1 MGDNG
6 YFQSDHELADKW
18 YPYEESIRVPLI
30 IYDPRLPAKKR
41 GTSNDEFA
49 LNIDVA
55 PTIIAAA
62 GAEIPKV
69 IQGENLKP
77 LYSSEVPIKWRQD
90 FYLEHPIIEG
100 KERIPSSEALVT
112 HHDKYIFWP
121 DYQYEEY
128 FNLKSD
134 KLEEHNQIKNKK
146 DQEHIQS
153 MKIRMAELKKKAL

>member
-1 MGDNG
+1 M
-6 YFQSDHELADKW
+6 
-18 YPYEESIRVPLI
+18 
-30 IYDPRLPAKKR
+30 
-41 GTSNDEFA
+41 
-49 LNIDVA
+49 
-55 PTIIAAA
+55 
-62 GAEIPKV
+62 
-69 IQGENLKP
+69 
-77 LYSSEVPIKWRQD
+77 
-90 FYLEHPIIEG
+90 EHPIIEG

-146 DQEHIQS
+146 VQENIQS

>member
-1 MGDNG
+1 M
-6 YFQSDHELADKW
+6 
-18 YPYEESIRVPLI
+18 
-30 IYDPRLPAKKR
+30 
-41 GTSNDEFA
+41 
-49 LNIDVA
+49 
-55 PTIIAAA
+55 
-62 GAEIPKV
+62 
-69 IQGENLKP
+69 
-77 LYSSEVPIKWRQD
+77 
-90 FYLEHPIIEG
+90 EHPIIEG